1 MNNELLLM
9 SGADIPFISAQ
20 VNIHQ
25 PTIYEISLIGE
36 ESFFSG
42 CQFLNFNKNMIDAE
56 DNLDLTQMSDFEVFM
71 SIMQSSE
78 GSIVR
83 NNVLMVLTLIFPTY
97 RILLEDELILLDESK
112 IIRIN
117 DTNYDEFKDILVS
130 MFNLN
135 ENEDGTNGNYNPI
148 DNRASKIAEKLR
160 KAKAKKA
167 EKNGDEKI
175 AILSRYVSILAVGE
189 HKDINSLMRY
199 TVFQLNDEFKRFQM
213 KQSFDIYM
221 QAKMAGATGLDEV
234 DHWMD
239 KIHS

>member
-56 DNLDLTQMSDFEVFM
+56 GNLDLTQMSDFEVFM

-160 KAKAKKA
+160 KAKVKKA

>member
-56 DNLDLTQMSDFEVFM
+56 DNLDLAQMSDFEVFM

-78 GSIVR
+78 GSIIK

-97 RILLEDELILLDESK
+97 RILLEDELILLEDSK
-112 IIRIN
+112 MVRIN
-117 DTNYDEFKDILVS
+117 NTNYDEFKDILVS

-167 EKNGDEKI
+167 EKSGDGKI

-189 HKDINSLMRY
+189 HKDINALMRY

>member
-56 DNLDLTQMSDFEVFM
+56 DNLDLAQMSDFEVFM

-78 GSIVR
+78 GSIIK

-97 RILLEDELILLDESK
+97 RILLEDELILLEDSK
-112 IIRIN
+112 MVRIN
-117 DTNYDEFKDILVS
+117 NTNYDEFKDILVS

-167 EKNGDEKI
+167 EKSGDEKI
-175 AILSRYVSILAVGE
+175 AILSRYVSILF
-189 HKDINSLMRY
+189 
-199 TVFQLNDEFKRFQM
+199 VF
-213 KQSFDIYM
+213 
-221 QAKMAGATGLDEV
+221 
-234 DHWMD
+234 
-239 KIHS
+239 

>member
-42 CQFLNFNKNMIDAE
+42 CQFLNFNKDMIDAK

-78 GSIVR
+78 GSIIK

-97 RILLEDELILLDESK
+97 RILLEDELILLEDSK
-112 IIRIN
+112 MVRIN
-117 DTNYDEFKDILVS
+117 NTNYDEFKDILVS

-135 ENEDGTNGNYNPI
+135 ENEDGANGNYNPI

-167 EKNGDEKI
+167 KKNGDERI

-189 HKDINSLMRY
+189 HKDINALMRY

-239 KIHS
+239 KIHP

>member
-1 MNNELLLM
+1 
-9 SGADIPFISAQ
+9 
-20 VNIHQ
+20 
-25 PTIYEISLIGE
+25 
-36 ESFFSG
+36 
-42 CQFLNFNKNMIDAE
+42 
-56 DNLDLTQMSDFEVFM
+56 
-71 SIMQSSE
+71 
-78 GSIVR
+78 
-83 NNVLMVLTLIFPTY
+83 MVLTLIFPTY